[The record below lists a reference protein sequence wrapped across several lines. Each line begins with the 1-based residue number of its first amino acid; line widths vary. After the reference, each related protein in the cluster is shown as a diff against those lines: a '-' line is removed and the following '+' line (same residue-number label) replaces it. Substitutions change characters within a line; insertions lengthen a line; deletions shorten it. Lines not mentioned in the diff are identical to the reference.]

1 MKDDRQSNRVLLD
14 ILQWKKCFGSKRTT
28 CSVAPRGQVI
38 SVFKYTYQMYVY
50 FTCNE
55 QLL

>member
-1 MKDDRQSNRVLLD
+1 MKEDRQSNRVLLD
-14 ILQWKKCFGSKRTT
+14 TLKWKKCFGSKRTT

-38 SVFKYTYQMYVY
+38 SVLKYTYQMYVY
-50 FTCNE
+50 FTSNK